1 MTPEIPIDASML
13 KNLIKVTMEV
23 FNIKNILSKTLQI
36 FLTCQER
43 SSGDNSKH
51 YCTLDNIWYRHVKYF
66 RSHDVSDIGIKKKN
80 LKHFRIADTTLFFYG
95 YTYHNIF

>member
-36 FLTCQER
+36 FLTCQEQ
-43 SSGDNSKH
+43 SNGDQK
-51 YCTLDNIWYRHVKYF
+51 TVNIIAPLITFWYRHVKYF
-66 RSHDVSDIGIKKKN
+66 RSHDVSDIGIKKNK
-80 LKHFRIADTTLFFYG
+80 T
-95 YTYHNIF
+95 